1 VPFSGGYIEGV
12 GGRESISV
20 ATVKAFTVADQT
32 LFNIQFLV
40 SDNGLGEGGAAGFI
54 GQNILGSADVYY
66 DLANGSIRLLRPK
79 GCGAEPLIV
88 WDRSR
93 PFSAIPLD
101 GIDGNAKATNGEAF
115 VNGKRIRV
123 TFDTGAPVSMLSLA
137 AARRADVA
145 TDGPGATPRVP
156 QRGGIG
162 PRIIESW
169 IAPVASFKLGDE
181 EVRNTRLRIAT
192 MSLPNTD
199 MLLGADFFLSH
210 KVYVAN
216 SQHQIYFTYNGGP
229 VFNLAATPLA
239 DARAAVPAGTAALE
253 AQAEPTDADG
263 FSRRG
268 AAFAGRREFA
278 PAIADLTRAT
288 TLAPSEARYFTQ
300 RAIIY
305 LQNGQPFLGMADLDQ
320 ALKLKPDDTQAL
332 VTRARLRVSG
342 REMAGAVADLD
353 AADRILPKE
362 ADIRLEMG
370 HIYDRADS
378 AAAAITQYS
387 LWIKAHPEDNRM
399 SEALN
404 GRCWSRALWNIEADK
419 AVADCDG
426 AIRRDRKEASYLDS
440 RGLAHLRLGE
450 NDQAIADYDAALA
463 LRPKIPWSLYG
474 RGVAKLRKGL
484 ASDGQ
489 ADLAA
494 ASALAP
500 ALPAQAK
507 AHGLDR

>member
-1 VPFSGGYIEGV
+1 M
-12 GGRESISV
+12 
-20 ATVKAFTVADQT
+20 
-32 LFNIQFLV
+32 
-40 SDNGLGEGGAAGFI
+40 GE
-54 GQNILGSADVYY
+54 NILGLADAYY
-66 DLANGSIRLLRPK
+66 DLPDGAIKMLKPA
-79 GCGAEPLIV
+79 GCGDRPFVL
-88 WDRSR
+88 WDPSR
-93 PFSAIPLD
+93 PFSTIPLVPHE
-101 GIDGNAKATNGEAF
+101 GPFKAIQVEAF
-115 VNGKRIRV
+115 VNGKRVRV
-123 TFDTGAPVSMLSLA
+123 ELDTGASASMLSSD
-137 AARRADVA
+137 AARRAGLNIDDPSA
-145 TDGPGATPRVP
+145 TNGGVHR
-156 QRGGIG
+156 GIG
-162 PRIIESW
+162 RRMISTSIV
-169 IAPVASFKLGDE
+169 PVDSFKIGDE
-181 EVRNTRLRIAT
+181 EVKHTHLRVASFT
-192 MSLPNTD
+192 LPGVD
-199 MLLGADFFLSH
+199 MLLGEDFFLSH
-210 KVYVAN
+210 RVYVAN
-216 SQHQIYFTYNGGP
+216 SQQRIYITYAGGP
-229 VFNLAATPLA
+229 VFDLSAARQSPSVQATL
-239 DARAAVPAGTAALE
+239 DAPAAKVSDGSIA
-253 AQAEPTDADG
+253 PTDADG

-268 AAFAGRREFA
+268 AAFASRRQFA
-278 PAIADLTRAT
+278 AALADLSRAIGM
-288 TLAPSEARYFTQ
+288 APGEARYFDQ

-305 LQNGQPFLGMADLDQ
+305 LQNGQPLLGMADLDQ
-320 ALKLKPDDTQAL
+320 ALRLKPDDTQAL
-332 VTRARLRVSG
+332 VTRAQLRISG
-342 REMAGAVADLD
+342 RGMAGAVADLD

-362 ADIRLEMG
+362 ADIRLAMG
-370 HIYDRADS
+370 QIYDLAGNG
-378 AAAAITQYS
+378 AAAITQYS
-387 LWIKAHPEDNRM
+387 LWMKAHPEDNRM